1 MTAIRREHILDLP
14 SYERS
19 RAEIRP
25 AVLEA
30 KRRRRV
36 HLGGALTFDVRGQVP
51 ETVGCD
57 LPGLAGETVLDA
69 EQREALRADL
79 APQ

>member
-19 RAEIRP
+19 RAELRP

-36 HLGGALTFDVRGQVP
+36 HLAGALTFLFLGGPPPARG
-51 ETVGCD
+51 TGCQ
-57 LPGLAGETVLDA
+57 PHEGCATGMGCN
-69 EQREALRADL
+69 
-79 APQ
+79 